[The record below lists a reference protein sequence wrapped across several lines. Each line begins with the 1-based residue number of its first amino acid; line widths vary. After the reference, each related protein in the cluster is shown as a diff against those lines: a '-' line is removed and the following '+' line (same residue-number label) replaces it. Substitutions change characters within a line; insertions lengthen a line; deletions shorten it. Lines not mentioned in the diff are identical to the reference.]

1 MEAIGELA
9 GGVAH
14 DFNNLLTIVSGYSEI
29 LLSMLGDGDPKRE
42 SVLAI
47 RDAGDRAAALTRQ
60 LLAFSRKTV
69 LEPKVLDPNAAVKD
83 TEKMLRR
90 LIGEDIL
97 LTIIL
102 DPKASRVK
110 VDPAQFGQ
118 VLMNLAVNARDAM
131 PGGGTLTIRTES
143 LQLDQGYAKVHPG
156 ARPGQ
161 YVLIAMSDT
170 GHGMTPEVKARIF
183 EPFFT
188 TKGVGKGTGLGLAV
202 VHGIVKQSGGHIEVQ
217 SESGRGTTFRI
228 YLPAVKDGADATE
241 ELDDARDLRGT
252 EAVLLVE
259 DEETVRT
266 LALLAL
272 QTHGFRVLAARDGAE
287 ALRKLANHRGQLDLI
302 ATDVVMPNMDG
313 RGLVERLK
321 PRYPHIKVLYMSGYT
336 DDAVVHHGILQE
348 EVAFLQKPYTPLS
361 LVRKVRQ
368 VLDQKQGKSQ
378 ATGLVKHYT
387 ERGQK

>member
-1 MEAIGELA
+1 
-9 GGVAH
+9 
-14 DFNNLLTIVSGYSEI
+14 
-29 LLSMLGDGDPKRE
+29 
-42 SVLAI
+42 
-47 RDAGDRAAALTRQ
+47 
-60 LLAFSRKTV
+60 
-69 LEPKVLDPNAAVKD
+69 AVKD

-202 VHGIVKQSGGHIEVQ
+202 VHGIVKQSGG
-217 SESGRGTTFRI
+217 
-228 YLPAVKDGADATE
+228 
-241 ELDDARDLRGT
+241 
-252 EAVLLVE
+252 
-259 DEETVRT
+259 
-266 LALLAL
+266 
-272 QTHGFRVLAARDGAE
+272 
-287 ALRKLANHRGQLDLI
+287 
-302 ATDVVMPNMDG
+302 
-313 RGLVERLK
+313 
-321 PRYPHIKVLYMSGYT
+321 
-336 DDAVVHHGILQE
+336 
-348 EVAFLQKPYTPLS
+348 
-361 LVRKVRQ
+361 
-368 VLDQKQGKSQ
+368 
-378 ATGLVKHYT
+378 
-387 ERGQK
+387 